1 MVNFLQMFHPDLG
14 NRLPLL
20 LWVGSTLQIQNPP
33 AQVMVTK
40 KQSYIG
46 WVGWKKN
53 YPIRE
58 L

>member
-1 MVNFLQMFHPDLG
+1 MVNFLQMIHPDLG

-20 LWVGSTLQIQNPP
+20 LWVGSTLQIQTPL
-33 AQVMVTK
+33 AQDMVTK

-46 WVGWKKN
+46 WVEWKKN

-58 L
+58 I